1 MKNMKIDVNCGNKTK
16 SISNQESLTTHVVGA
31 KSTELED
38 VTIWEVFPLRLPNL
52 KRMNVVFIG
61 PQLRWD
67 II

>member
-1 MKNMKIDVNCGNKTK
+1 MKIDVYRGNKTK
-16 SISNQESLTTHVVGA
+16 SISNRESLTIHVVGA

-61 PQLRWD
+61 PQLR
-67 II
+67 

>member
-1 MKNMKIDVNCGNKTK
+1 MKIDVNCGNETK
-16 SISNQESLTTHVVGA
+16 SLSNRESLTIHVVGA

>member
-1 MKNMKIDVNCGNKTK
+1 MKVDVNCETNTN
-16 SISNQESLTTHVVGA
+16 SISNRESLTIHVVGA

-61 PQLRWD
+61 PQLR
-67 II
+67 